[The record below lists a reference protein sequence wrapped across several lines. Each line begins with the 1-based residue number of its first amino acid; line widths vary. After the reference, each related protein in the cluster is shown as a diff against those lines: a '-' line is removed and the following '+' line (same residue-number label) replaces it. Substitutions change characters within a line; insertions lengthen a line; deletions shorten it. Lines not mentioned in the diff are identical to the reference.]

1 MLKYLIE
8 KEFKQMRRNTFLPK
22 LIILFPCMIM
32 LLMPWAASLEIK
44 NIRLCVVDA
53 DHSALSRRLVQK
65 VSASTYF
72 LMQPLQGTYD
82 EALHEV
88 EEGRADIIL
97 ELPRGFEKSLLRGES
112 PRILVAANAVN
123 GTKGTLGSSYL
134 TSILTDYFRELS
146 ADGILRSGIPAAAA
160 AVPRITVDT
169 LNLFNPTLNYKHFM
183 IPALMVMLLT
193 LICGFLPALNV
204 VGEKETGTIEQINV
218 TPVGNFTF
226 IFAKLVPYWL
236 IGLLILTICFALA
249 ASMYAFVP
257 SGRFGVIYL
266 FSFVFILAV
275 SGFGL
280 VISNYSNTLQQAMF
294 VMFFFILVFVLMSG
308 LFTPVHSMPV
318 WARYITLFNPLR
330 YFVEAMRG
338 VYLRGCGIADLLPQL
353 AALMGFAVVAS
364 VWAVRSY
371 RKRQ

>member
-72 LMQPLQGTYD
+72 LMQPLQGTYG

-146 ADGILRSGIPAAAA
+146 ADGTLRSGIPAAAG
-160 AVPRITVDT
+160 R
-169 LNLFNPTLNYKHFM
+169 LCRNR
-183 IPALMVMLLT
+183 
-193 LICGFLPALNV
+193 
-204 VGEKETGTIEQINV
+204 VGTPLAWPPQNNATG
-218 TPVGNFTF
+218 
-226 IFAKLVPYWL
+226 
-236 IGLLILTICFALA
+236 
-249 ASMYAFVP
+249 
-257 SGRFGVIYL
+257 
-266 FSFVFILAV
+266 
-275 SGFGL
+275 
-280 VISNYSNTLQQAMF
+280 
-294 VMFFFILVFVLMSG
+294 
-308 LFTPVHSMPV
+308 
-318 WARYITLFNPLR
+318 
-330 YFVEAMRG
+330 
-338 VYLRGCGIADLLPQL
+338 
-353 AALMGFAVVAS
+353 
-364 VWAVRSY
+364 
-371 RKRQ
+371 

>member
-72 LMQPLQGTYD
+72 LMQPLQGTYG

-97 ELPRGFEKSLLRGES
+97 ELPRGFEKCLLRGES

-146 ADGILRSGIPAAAA
+146 ADGTLRSGIPAAAVA
-160 AVPRITVDT
+160 APRITVDT

-266 FSFVFILAV
+266 FSFIFILAV

-308 LFTPVHSMPV
+308 LFTPVHSMPA